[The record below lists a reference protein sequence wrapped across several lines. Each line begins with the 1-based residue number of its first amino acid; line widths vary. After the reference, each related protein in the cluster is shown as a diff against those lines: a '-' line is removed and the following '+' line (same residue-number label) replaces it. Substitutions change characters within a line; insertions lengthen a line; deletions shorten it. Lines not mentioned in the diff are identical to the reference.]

1 MSDDF
6 CFYQVCLVLPFSRM
20 SFDALNLEILP
31 DMFIQAQYLFN
42 HFLHTILELKYAKK
56 LSSNSYLET
65 TSNIAIIVNVSSLRF
80 AYFNLKT

>member
-42 HFLHTILELKYAKK
+42 HFLHTILELEYAKK
-56 LSSNSYLET
+56 ALFEQFSRNYKPSS
-65 TSNIAIIVNVSSLRF
+65 
-80 AYFNLKT
+80 